1 MRDHEPAEMVEER
14 GLTKGNLFEVDKC
27 CPQWQGVDM
36 VNSKRAQ
43 REKSRIRPRGSTY
56 VKPGDLSSGL
66 KRVPNSGDTILN
78 YVDIE
83 LPPFQEVRWKHRTSE

>member
-14 GLTKGNLFEVDKC
+14 GLTKGNLFEVDKY
-27 CPQWQGVDM
+27 CPQWQRVDM

-56 VKPGDLSSGL
+56 VKPKDLSSGL
-66 KRVPNSGDTILN
+66 KRVREVANSASA
-78 YVDIE
+78 
-83 LPPFQEVRWKHRTSE
+83 LPPKVGAG